1 MAAQDE
7 GHIPFD
13 KLPKRELRDWI
24 EDWIDLPTTATIQPP
39 GAEGGGTTIVT
50 NTFGED
56 EFWGGIQ
63 IPKWRANGT
72 VDSTFVAAEVRF
84 VRFSLVED
92 ATVTGFD
99 WISDVGLNPADTFDG
114 GLYNAAGDTLLSSS
128 GVITPSASGARPGAW
143 AMPFTANVD
152 LDAGTHYTLTLMQI
166 GTGGSANTYV
176 ANDISV
182 MQNKMFGNTFATW
195 VQGTV
200 SNGGSPYTQLP
211 ADLSAGAAKAACASC
226 GPYAILTTA

>member
-1 MAAQDE
+1 
-7 GHIPFD
+7 
-13 KLPKRELRDWI
+13 
-24 EDWIDLPTTATIQPP
+24 
-39 GAEGGGTTIVT
+39 
-50 NTFGED
+50 
-56 EFWGGIQ
+56 
-63 IPKWRANGT
+63 
-72 VDSTFVAAEVRF
+72 
-84 VRFSLVED
+84 
-92 ATVTGFD
+92 VTGFD
-99 WISDVGLNPADTFDG
+99 WISDVGMNPADTFDG